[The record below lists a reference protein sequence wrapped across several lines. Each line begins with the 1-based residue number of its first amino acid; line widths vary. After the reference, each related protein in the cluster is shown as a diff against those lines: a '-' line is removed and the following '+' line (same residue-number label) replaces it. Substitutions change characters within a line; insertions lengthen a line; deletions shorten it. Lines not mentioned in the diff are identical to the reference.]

1 MIFRN
6 QGSLIKKSNSISRDE
21 LIDLYGLN
29 SYEFTQTNKEE
40 IFVCSKNK
48 DLDLIEL
55 DQLLQ
60 TVGWSRRPIRRVKR
74 ALDFS
79 ILVVGLWRHD
89 DKFPRLVGFARCTGD
104 GILEATVWD
113 VAINPVYQGL
123 GLGKELMKY
132 VLKELKNN
140 KFDMVFIDA
149 DKMNYKEY
157 YEKSF
162 QIINKGG
169 LIIIDN
175 VLWHGEV
182 VDEDKMD
189 KYTLNIRELNE
200 HISRDERVEQIIIP
214 LGDGMTVCRVL

>member
-6 QGSLIKKSNSISRDE
+6 QGSSIKKSNFISKDRLLDV
-21 LIDLYGLN
+21 YGLN
-29 SYEFTQTNKEE
+29 SYEFTQKNKDET
-40 IFVCSKNK
+40 FVCSKSK

-89 DKFPRLVGFARCTGD
+89 YKFPRLVGFARCTGD

-132 VLKELKNN
+132 ILTTTKNN
-140 KFDMVFIDA
+140 
-149 DKMNYKEY
+149 
-157 YEKSF
+157 
-162 QIINKGG
+162 
-169 LIIIDN
+169 
-175 VLWHGEV
+175 
-182 VDEDKMD
+182 
-189 KYTLNIRELNE
+189 
-200 HISRDERVEQIIIP
+200 
-214 LGDGMTVCRVL
+214 

>member
-6 QGSLIKKSNSISRDE
+6 QRSLIKKSNSISSDE

-74 ALDFS
+74 ALDYS
-79 ILVVGLWRHD
+79 ILVVGVWRHD

-104 GILEATVWD
+104 GILEATIWD

-123 GLGKELMKY
+123 GLGKVLMKY
-132 VLKELKNN
+132 LLNKLKATGISKVTLFADSGVIKFYKNQGWTL
-140 KFDMVFIDA
+140 
-149 DKMNYKEY
+149 EP
-157 YEKSF
+157 KSTKCAF
-162 QIINKGG
+162 WYAN
-169 LIIIDN
+169 
-175 VLWHGEV
+175 
-182 VDEDKMD
+182 
-189 KYTLNIRELNE
+189 
-200 HISRDERVEQIIIP
+200 
-214 LGDGMTVCRVL
+214 

>member
-6 QGSLIKKSNSISRDE
+6 QASSIKKSNTISRDA
-21 LIDLYGLN
+21 LVDIYGLN
-29 SYEFTQTNKEE
+29 SYEFTQKSNEE

-48 DLDLIEL
+48 ELDLIEL

-89 DKFPRLVGFARCTGD
+89 NKFPRLVGFARCTGD

-113 VAINPVYQGL
+113 VAVNPVYQGL

-132 VLKELKNN
+132 VLKELKILGFQ
-140 KFDMVFIDA
+140 KLHFLLMRKWLHFTK
-149 DKMNYKEY
+149 DKVGY
-157 YEKSF
+157 
-162 QIINKGG
+162 
-169 LIIIDN
+169 
-175 VLWHGEV
+175 
-182 VDEDKMD
+182 
-189 KYTLNIRELNE
+189 
-200 HISRDERVEQIIIP
+200 
-214 LGDGMTVCRVL
+214 

>member
-6 QGSLIKKSNSISRDE
+6 QGSLIKKSNSISKDE
-21 LIDLYGLN
+21 LIRLYGLN
-29 SYEFTQTNKEE
+29 SYEFTQTKKEE

-79 ILVVGLWRHD
+79 ILVDGLWRHD

-113 VAINPVYQGL
+113 VAINPV
-123 GLGKELMKY
+123 
-132 VLKELKNN
+132 
-140 KFDMVFIDA
+140 
-149 DKMNYKEY
+149 
-157 YEKSF
+157 
-162 QIINKGG
+162 
-169 LIIIDN
+169 
-175 VLWHGEV
+175 
-182 VDEDKMD
+182 
-189 KYTLNIRELNE
+189 
-200 HISRDERVEQIIIP
+200 
-214 LGDGMTVCRVL
+214 

>member
-6 QGSLIKKSNSISRDE
+6 QGSLIKKTNSISRDE
-21 LIDLYGLN
+21 LIDLYGSN

-89 DKFPRLVGFARCTGD
+89 NKFPRLIGFARCTGD

-123 GLGKELMKY
+123 GLGKDCL
-132 VLKELKNN
+132 L
-140 KFDMVFIDA
+140 
-149 DKMNYKEY
+149 
-157 YEKSF
+157 
-162 QIINKGG
+162 
-169 LIIIDN
+169 
-175 VLWHGEV
+175 
-182 VDEDKMD
+182 
-189 KYTLNIRELNE
+189 YTSPSPRDGS
-200 HISRDERVEQIIIP
+200 ISRMP
-214 LGDGMTVCRVL
+214 SSA